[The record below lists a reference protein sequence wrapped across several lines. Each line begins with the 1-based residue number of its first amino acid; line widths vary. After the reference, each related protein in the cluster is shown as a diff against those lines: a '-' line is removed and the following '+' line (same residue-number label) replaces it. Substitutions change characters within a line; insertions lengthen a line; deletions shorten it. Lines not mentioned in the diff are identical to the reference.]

1 MMSDRQN
8 VKKCIWGELMLCV
21 FVERFE
27 AAVVIVA
34 VRVDHRYHCWV
45 KMSTTVQSSWMLCK
59 FLLGRA

>member
-1 MMSDRQN
+1 MF
-8 VKKCIWGELMLCV
+8 CV